1 MGGLGESRSTMEVGT
16 LNGTLGNATRL
27 LPQITSSDQSI
38 EGGNATKQLFLEA
51 HNLFDLHNGRK
62 VDLERGSSHV
72 VPGVGRAELTAR
84 NEALLQ

>member
-1 MGGLGESRSTMEVGT
+1 MET
-16 LNGTLGNATRL
+16 LNGTLGNTTRL
-27 LPQITSSDQSI
+27 LLQITSSDQSI
-38 EGGNATKQLFLEA
+38 EGGNSTQQLFFLEA

>member
-1 MGGLGESRSTMEVGT
+1 MEVGT
-16 LNGTLGNATRL
+16 LNGTLGNTTRL
-27 LPQITSSDQSI
+27 PAQITSSDQSI
-38 EGGNATKQLFLEA
+38 EGGDSTRQLFLEA

-62 VDLERGSSHV
+62 VDLEGRWSHM

>member
-1 MGGLGESRSTMEVGT
+1 MGT
-16 LNGTLGNATRL
+16 LNGTLGNTTRL

-38 EGGNATKQLFLEA
+38 EGGNSTQQLFLEA

-62 VDLERGSSHV
+62 VDLEERGSNHV
-72 VPGVGRAELTAR
+72 VPGVGRAELMAR